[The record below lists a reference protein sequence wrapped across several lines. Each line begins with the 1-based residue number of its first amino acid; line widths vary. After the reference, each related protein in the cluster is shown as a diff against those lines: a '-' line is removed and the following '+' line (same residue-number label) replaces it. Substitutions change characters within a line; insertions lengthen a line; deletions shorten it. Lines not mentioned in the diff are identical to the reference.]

1 MWERLQGGEQEGF
14 SRFKKCLFIVKQ
26 FSCNSRYRRVEE
38 EEDLEATNFEVREEE
53 EEEEEEATG
62 ALAASS
68 AGQTRKTINLRF
80 ALARISQKKT
90 PPSLYP
96 LLRLENVLSLSL
108 DPVPF
113 SLSLSNL
120 NSWENI

>member
-1 MWERLQGGEQEGF
+1 M
-14 SRFKKCLFIVKQ
+14 
-26 FSCNSRYRRVEE
+26 EE
-38 EEDLEATNFEVREEE
+38 EEDLEATNFEVRE

-80 ALARISQKKT
+80 ALTRISQKKT
-90 PPSLYP
+90 PPSLSIV
-96 LLRLENVLSLSL
+96 EIGGCVLSLSL